1 MPHTV
6 KYKIT
11 SLLDAEKVYS
21 STTDFW
27 NDHSEYL
34 DDVSSKREEYE
45 TDRVISKSQELAED
59 GLSVI
64 TTREFVD
71 EAKYNEY
78 MSLVMGITPSK
89 DTTLKFEKIS
99 L

>member
-6 KYKIT
+6 KYKVT

-27 NDHSEYL
+27 DDHSEYL
-34 DDVSSKREEYE
+34 DSVSAKREEYE

-59 GLSVI
+59 GLSVT

-71 EAKYNEY
+71 EAVYNEY
-78 MSLVMGITPSK
+78 MSLIETTTPS
-89 DTTLKFEKIS
+89 
-99 L
+99 